1 MTKIKFS
8 QEEKEQMAA
17 KVKRYFESELKQ
29 EIGSFEAE
37 FLIDFFA
44 EEIGGYFYNR
54 GLYDAQV
61 IVSGKVEEIADAL
74 EEIEKPVGSG
84 LG

>member
-17 KVKRYFESELKQ
+17 KVKRYFDTEMKQ
-29 EIGSFEAE
+29 DIGSFEAE

-74 EEIEKPVGSG
+74 AEIEKPAPSG
-84 LG
+84 GM

>member
-8 QEEKEQMAA
+8 QEEKEQITG
-17 KVKRYFESELKQ
+17 KVKRYFETEMNQ
-29 EIGSFEAE
+29 DIGSFEAE

-61 IVSGKVEEIADAL
+61 IVSGKVEEIVDAL
-74 EEIEKPVGSG
+74 VEIEKPVNLGSK
-84 LG
+84 

>member
-8 QEEKEQMAA
+8 QEEKEQMAV

-29 EIGSFEAE
+29 DIGSFEAE

-61 IVSGKVEEIADAL
+61 IISGKVEEIADAL
-74 EEIEKPVGSG
+74 AEIEKPVSSG
-84 LG
+84 PG

>member
-1 MTKIKFS
+1 MTKITFT
-8 QEEKEQMAA
+8 QEEKQQMAV

-29 EIGSFEAE
+29 DIGSFEAE

-44 EEIGGYFYNR
+44 DEIGGHFYNR

-74 EEIEKPVGSG
+74 EEIEKPIGSG
-84 LG
+84 FR